1 MFEVFEVS
9 LGKDRSYFG
18 DKQTAKD
25 KADWMYDTYFDG
37 IPFLDHHKF
46 ENNEQLVEFLNKTR
60 GLVSNERV

>member
-25 KADWMYDTYFDG
+25 KADWMYDNEFDG
-37 IPFLDHHKF
+37 IPFVHRHVFSEVD
-46 ENNEQLVEFLNKTR
+46 ELVEFLNS
-60 GLVSNERV
+60 VSRHK